1 MKYIIAGLL
10 LTIWMIL
17 TLILT
22 ISILGWII
30 VLENSGWREFPNKLL
45 EVFKT

>member
-17 TLILT
+17 TLILS
-22 ISILGWII
+22 ISILGWVIL
-30 VLENSGWREFPNKLL
+30 LEGNWLTFPEKLL